1 MTEESDFQNE
11 ILRLQAD
18 HGADWFLK
26 TFVHMAN
33 DSNLSVG
40 ITLLVKGALV
50 SGEIISGP
58 RYFEELGKQFGASCG
73 MNEEDGA
80 ALWKPLADDLY
91 AKSESE
97 EGADGDAGHDPSFI
111 HLKNVRI
118 FQAATSLPTS
128 HEGVLWRGR
137 LAEVDGFILGQL
149 GAT

>member
-18 HGADWFLK
+18 HGTDWFLSS
-26 TFVHMAN
+26 FVCLAN
-33 DSNLSVG
+33 DSKLSVG

-50 SGEIISGP
+50 SGKIIGGP
-58 RYFEELGKQFGASCG
+58 RYFEELGKQFGAACG
-73 MNEEDGA
+73 MNEEDSA
-80 ALWKPLADDLY
+80 AIWKPFADKY
-91 AKSESE
+91 YSKTESE
-97 EGADGDAGHDPSFI
+97 EGADVDTGHDPSFI
-111 HLKNVRI
+111 HLENVRI

-128 HEGVLWRGR
+128 QEGVLWRGR